1 MLELCIHKFTEKED
15 TFAAF
20 MAYFGLVVKGCD
32 NNGFLPKC
40 AGSLWKEQ

>member
-1 MLELCIHKFTEKED
+1 MLELCIDKFTEKED

-20 MAYFGLVVKGCD
+20 MADFGLVIKGYD
-32 NNGFLPKC
+32 NIFLPKC